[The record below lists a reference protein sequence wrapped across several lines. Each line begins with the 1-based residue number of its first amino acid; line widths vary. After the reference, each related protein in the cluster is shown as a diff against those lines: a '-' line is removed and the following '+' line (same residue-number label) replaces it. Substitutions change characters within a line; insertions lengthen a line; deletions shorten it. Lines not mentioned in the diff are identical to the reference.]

1 MLVYDHEKA
10 LKRPFNYTS
19 VSPFQIFTSLHSS
32 FLTALKMAA
41 GGGLGSGGGNPF
53 WSLVWLLALIFC
65 GWPLAGFC
73 AGWYILILP
82 FAVCFDGFTVSWF
95 LQNIKRSLLFL
106 EFCEYNN
113 IWVKM
118 FKISGILWDAVER
131 SPKPSILCRA
141 HDEGNLSRWCF
152 QIKMIF

>member
-106 EFCEYNN
+106 EFCEYKL
-113 IWVKM
+113 IYGLKCLTFQGFCEMLLKGVQSPQFCAEHMMKGTSLADA
-118 FKISGILWDAVER
+118 FK
-131 SPKPSILCRA
+131 
-141 HDEGNLSRWCF
+141 
-152 QIKMIF
+152 